1 MWALAWLALLIVG
14 HTASASYLETQ
25 PFPGAQIVSSTSD
38 TDAREIKPVE
48 VALSP
53 VEKVGRE
60 VRIEYAL
67 ELNAMRTQHTY
78 SLPKGSSV
86 DEAIDYYARALQG
99 TRLFRCAGRDC
110 GRSNVWANDFLGQAI
125 LYGPNVHQRYLAVQK
140 DAELI
145 TVYVAQRGNR
155 RVYVHTQVLRSS
167 ALPEALGGQ
176 SVSNRLLKLGLSQL
190 GGVTPDATGSLSD
203 FAQQRL
209 LDIGAELGA
218 ITSAKIYVVCHVN
231 DGQSGELLLKS
242 AQRCAEQASERIRR
256 GYETNRGL
264 APTPQQT
271 NRARTASVEFIPFA
285 AGPLLPRNDAP
296 GNRIELVVP
305 ERLWRDDP

>member
-1 MWALAWLALLIVG
+1 MALLTTLVG
-14 HTASASYLETQ
+14 QGSYANYLEAQ
-25 PFPGAQIVSSTSD
+25 VFSGARLVAETPAAQANELV
-38 TDAREIKPVE
+38 AVQ

-53 VEKVGRE
+53 VEKVGRD

-67 ELNAMRTQHTY
+67 ELSAMRTKKTY
-78 SLPKGSSV
+78 ELPKDSSV
-86 DEAIDYYARALQG
+86 DEVIDFYARTLTG
-99 TRLFRCAGRDC
+99 TRLFRCRGRDC
-110 GRSNVWANDFLGQAI
+110 GRSNVWANNFFGEAV
-125 LYGPNVHQRYLAVQK
+125 LYGPNIHQRYLVVQK

-167 ALPEALGGQ
+167 ALPEAVGGQ
-176 SVSNRLLKLGLSQL
+176 SVSTRLLKLGLSQL
-190 GGVTPDATGSLSD
+190 GGVTPDATGRLSS

-209 LDIGAELGA
+209 LDIGAQLGTIA
-218 ITSAKIYVVCHVN
+218 SAQIYVVCHVN

-242 AQRCAEQASERIRR
+242 AQRCAEQASEQIRK
-256 GYETNRGL
+256 GYETNRGV
-264 APTPQQT
+264 APTPEQT
-271 NRARTASVEFIPFA
+271 NRPRTATVEFIPFA

-305 ERLWRDDP
+305 ERLWRDRP

>member
-1 MWALAWLALLIVG
+1 MRALSLVSCLFVGQGAL
-14 HTASASYLETQ
+14 ASYLETE
-25 PFPGAQIVSSTSD
+25 PFPGAQVVSATSAADAQEIV
-38 TDAREIKPVE
+38 PVE
-48 VALSP
+48 IALSP

-67 ELNAMRTQHTY
+67 QLNAMRTQQTY

-86 DEAIDYYARALQG
+86 DEVFDHYSRALQG

-110 GRSNVWANDFLGQAI
+110 GRSNVWANDFFGQAI

-145 TVYVAQRGNR
+145 TIYVAQRGNR

-176 SVSNRLLKLGLSQL
+176 SVSTRLLKLGLSQL
-190 GGVTPDATGSLSD
+190 GGVTPDATGALSS

-209 LDIGAELGA
+209 LDIGGELGA
-218 ITSAKIYVVCHVN
+218 IASAKIYVVCHVN

-242 AQRCAEQASERIRR
+242 AQRCAEQASEQIRL
-256 GYETNRGL
+256 GYETNRGV
-264 APTPQQT
+264 APTPEQT
-271 NRARTASVEFIPFA
+271 NRARTATVEFIPFA